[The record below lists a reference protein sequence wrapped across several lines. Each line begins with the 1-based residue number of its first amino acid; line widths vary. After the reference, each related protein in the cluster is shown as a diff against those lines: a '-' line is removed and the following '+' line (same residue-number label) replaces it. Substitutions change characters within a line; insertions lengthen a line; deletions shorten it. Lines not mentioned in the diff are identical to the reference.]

1 MTTKGK
7 FSTPTAMAIV
17 VANMIGTGIF
27 TSLGFQLA
35 DIRSGF
41 VIMSL
46 WAIGGLMS
54 LCGALCYAELGS
66 RLPRS
71 GGEYNFLSEIY
82 HPGAGFVS
90 GWISVTVGFAAPT
103 ALAAMTFGEYLSSVF
118 PSLNSLWLA
127 TILIISMT
135 AVHSTT
141 HKNSGGL
148 QDFFTTGKILL
159 IIVFS
164 VTALMFVETPQNV
177 SYMPKSSDLS
187 LFTGGAFAVSLIY
200 VGYAYTGWNA
210 ATYLTSE
217 IENPNKSLPKVLIVG
232 TGIVMLCYLLLNYVF
247 LTVAPMDAMAGEL
260 EIGFIAAN
268 HAFGDVGGTV
278 MGLSLSLLLISTVSA
293 MLVAAPRV
301 LQMLGED
308 YDAVKFLGKKNGHGI
323 PATAIWL
330 QSILAL
336 IFLWSATFETILLFS
351 GATMAINSL
360 FVIIGVFILR
370 KRNNDDYDGFK
381 IPLYPLPP
389 VIFIAITVV
398 TLFYLTI
405 QNTEEILFSVGIIT
419 AGLLLYKLA
428 SIFPK
433 NKWASVKK
441 PLAHSFR
448 YYFERTSLRKLST
461 SFLSTL
467 VCSAKS
473 SDAPSTV
480 CAASPVS
487 EAD

>member
-1 MTTKGK
+1 MGNKGK
-7 FSTPTAMAIV
+7 FSERTAMAIV
-17 VANMIGTGIF
+17 IANMIGTGIF

-35 DIRSGF
+35 DITSGF

-46 WAIGGLMS
+46 WVLGGIMA

-90 GWISVTVGFAAPT
+90 GWISATVGFAAPT
-103 ALAAMTFGEYLSSVF
+103 ALAAMTFGTYLSSVF
-118 PSLNSLWLA
+118 PSLNPLWLA
-127 TILIISMT
+127 TVLIVSMT

-159 IIVFS
+159 ILIFS
-164 VTALMFVETPQNV
+164 IAALIAAPELQDV
-177 SYMPKSSDLS
+177 SYMPKASDVS

-210 ATYLTSE
+210 ATYLTGE
-217 IENPNKSLPKVLIVG
+217 LEDAQKSLPRVLMVG
-232 TGIVMLCYLLLNYVF
+232 TAAVMVCYLLLNYVF
-247 LTVAPMDAMAGEL
+247 LATAPMNAMAGEL
-260 EIGFIAAN
+260 EIGYISAQY
-268 HAFGDVGGTV
+268 AFGDIGGTI

-308 YDAVKFLGKKNGHGI
+308 YSLVAKLGKVNSHGI
-323 PATAIWL
+323 PALAIWL
-330 QSILAL
+330 QAAMAL
-336 IFLWSATFETILLFS
+336 GFLWTATFESILLFS

-370 KRNNDDYDGFK
+370 KRMGGEDGGFK

-389 VIFIAITVV
+389 IIFIAITVV
-398 TLFYLTI
+398 TLIYLTI
-405 QNTEEILFSVGIIT
+405 QNTEEIAFSAAIISS
-419 AGLLLYKLA
+419 GLVLYAVAQKY
-428 SIFPK
+428 SK
-433 NKWASVKK
+433 
-441 PLAHSFR
+441 
-448 YYFERTSLRKLST
+448 
-461 SFLSTL
+461 
-467 VCSAKS
+467 
-473 SDAPSTV
+473 D
-480 CAASPVS
+480 
-487 EAD
+487 

>member
-1 MTTKGK
+1 MNPKGK
-7 FSTPTAMAIV
+7 FSTATAMAIV

-46 WAIGGLMS
+46 WTIGGLMS

-127 TILIISMT
+127 TFLIISMT
-135 AVHSTT
+135 AIHSTT

-159 IIVFS
+159 IIGFS
-164 VTALMFVETPQNV
+164 VAALLFVDAPQTV
-177 SYMPKSSDLS
+177 SFMPKSSDLS

-217 IENPNKSLPKVLIVG
+217 IEDPNKSLPRVLIVG

-260 EIGFIAAN
+260 EIGFIAATY
-268 HAFGDVGGTV
+268 AFGDVGGTV

-308 YDAVKFLGKKNGHGI
+308 YSAVKLLGKKNNHGI

-336 IFLWSATFETILLFS
+336 IFLWSATFESILLFS

-360 FVIIGVFILR
+360 FVIVGVFIIRARDKKNGRIDQEGL
-370 KRNNDDYDGFK
+370 FK

-389 VIFIAITVV
+389 IIFIVITSV
-398 TLFYLTI
+398 TLIYLTL
-405 QNTEEILFSVGIIT
+405 QNIEEIAVSVGLILL
-419 AGLLLYKLA
+419 GLLSY
-428 SIFPK
+428 SI
-433 NKWASVKK
+433 A
-441 PLAHSFR
+441 
-448 YYFERTSLRKLST
+448 RKLS
-461 SFLSTL
+461 
-467 VCSAKS
+467 KK
-473 SDAPSTV
+473 
-480 CAASPVS
+480 
-487 EAD
+487 